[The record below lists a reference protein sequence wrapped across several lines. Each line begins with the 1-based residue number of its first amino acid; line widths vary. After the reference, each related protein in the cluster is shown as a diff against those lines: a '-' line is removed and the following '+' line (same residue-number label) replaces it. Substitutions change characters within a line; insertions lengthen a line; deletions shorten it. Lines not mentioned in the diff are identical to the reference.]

1 MCVWVRETSLCRRE
15 KREKRS
21 SHKTHKKGG
30 DNRIFFQGG
39 RCAGYLGL
47 IFFSKSSLFSLLF
60 VFVLFVCWHEKRF
73 SYFLRQTPITRKTTH
88 RLLPKRR
95 NNLSRKKAS
104 NCLNP
109 SPRRRL
115 LRCLSPPRLRKPSR
129 ARTSPSLT
137 SLWRTWTF
145 WASSPSRCSLLSRC
159 PFWSSCTWNPRR
171 KATFPVVSRNRTTT
185 NRRDR
190 VRSWRT
196 KPPRLKA
203 LAWAWDQTSKR
214 VFLLQKS
221 ILIKRRIFSR
231 RSRENE
237 RKKNICSF
245 TRKRVK
251 ERRNWLFRRQ
261 MDGRGEP
268 SSSVV

>member
-1 MCVWVRETSLCRRE
+1 MRLFRV
-15 KREKRS
+15 
-21 SHKTHKKGG
+21 
-30 DNRIFFQGG
+30 NFFQ
-39 RCAGYLGL
+39 L
-47 IFFSKSSLFSLLF
+47 IFLLFFSLRCC
-60 VFVLFVCWHEKRF
+60 VYWQKRF
-73 SYFLRQTPITRKTTH
+73 LLLQTPITKTTH
-88 RLLPKRR
+88 RLLPKR

-185 NRRDR
+185 SRRR
-190 VRSWRT
+190 WERSWRT
-196 KPPRLKA
+196 KPPCWKA
-203 LAWAWDQTSKR
+203 KGLAWDRRSKHH
-214 VFLLQKS
+214 LLRENKRERER
-221 ILIKRRIFSR
+221 KRRTTIIFIYSFEI
-231 RSRENE
+231 RETTQTTTIQQE
-237 RKKNICSF
+237 
-245 TRKRVK
+245 
-251 ERRNWLFRRQ
+251 
-261 MDGRGEP
+261 
-268 SSSVV
+268 

>member
-1 MCVWVRETSLCRRE
+1 MCVWVRDLERERKERKGVPPTKQLKNTDKRQRQRR
-15 KREKRS
+15 R
-21 SHKTHKKGG
+21 
-30 DNRIFFQGG
+30 DNRIFFQEG
-39 RCAGYLGL
+39 RCGYLGL
-47 IFFSKSSLFSLLF
+47 IFFSKSSLFFFHFFSLLCI
-60 VFVLFVCWHEKRF
+60 VCWHDEKRF
-73 SYFLRQTPITRKTTH
+73 SHFLRQTPITRKTTYN

-185 NRRDR
+185 SRRR
-190 VRSWRT
+190 WERSWRT
-196 KPPRLKA
+196 KPPCWKA
-203 LAWAWDQTSKR
+203 KGLAWD
-214 VFLLQKS
+214 
-221 ILIKRRIFSR
+221 R
-231 RSRENE
+231 RSKHHLLRENKRE
-237 RKKNICSF
+237 RER
-245 TRKRVK
+245 TREREREK
-251 ERRNWLFRRQ
+251 EKDYYHFYI
-261 MDGRGEP
+261 
-268 SSSVV
+268 